1 MIETCYKVSNK
12 KFKGENV
19 ILETTDKKAADAHD
33 KMLDRAE
40 GIFDNLANAVK
51 NKEIKCKLDENQIE
65 EVSIHLSR
73 NSLEYSKLLKSVKK
87 K

>member
-1 MIETCYKVSNK
+1 MIETYYKVSNN
-12 KFKGENV
+12 KFKGEEL

-40 GIFDNLANAVK
+40 GIVEKMEVAVK
-51 NKEIKCKLDENQIE
+51 NKDIKCKLDELQIE
-65 EVSIHLSR
+65 EISIHISK
-73 NSLEYSKLLKSVKK
+73 NATEYANLLKITKK

>member
-1 MIETCYKVSNK
+1 MIETYYKVSNK
-12 KFKGENV
+12 KFKGEDL

-40 GIFDNLANAVK
+40 GIIEKIEVAVK
-51 NKEIKCKLDENQIE
+51 SKDIKCKLDELQIE
-65 EVSIHLSR
+65 EISIHMSR
-73 NSLEYSKLLKSVKK
+73 NAAEYSQLLKTTKK